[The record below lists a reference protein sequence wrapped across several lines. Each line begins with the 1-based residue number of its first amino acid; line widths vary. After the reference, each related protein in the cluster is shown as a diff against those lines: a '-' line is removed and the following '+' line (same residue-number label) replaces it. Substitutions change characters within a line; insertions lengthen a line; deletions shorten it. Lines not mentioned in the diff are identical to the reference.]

1 MIRTTYNTHQEG
13 VFVFWMTVDNAI
25 MTSLIEPPLPKGRGF
40 TFDLNKVELN
50 NLKSY
55 KANAQTV

>member
-25 MTSLIEPPLPKGRGF
+25 MTSLIEPPLPKERGF
-40 TFDLNKVELN
+40 LLHRGTYDIATAEVKN
-50 NLKSY
+50 SP
-55 KANAQTV
+55 